1 MKRASVS
8 LDQGISYYCAP
19 SPPSSEDDGLR
30 LKGVTSA
37 PDWLGEMSHLVD
49 LQRICDPM
57 ARSDYSDYHDSSSDG
72 EGDGGI
78 VFVAGPKRRRSN
90 CGGSVQS
97 KKYSMY
103 LRDTQHRQAQFS
115 TRPAPDF
122 PHLHLFSVSF
132 SGRVHIAA
140 VVTSKMSTSSTRR
153 RRSS

>member
-8 LDQGISYYCAP
+8 LDQGISYYRAP

-30 LKGVTSA
+30 LKGVASA

-90 CGGSVQS
+90 CGGSVQG
-97 KKYSMY
+97 KKSFICATHSTS
-103 LRDTQHRQAQFS
+103 RQFS
-115 TRPAPDF
+115 TKPAPDF
-122 PHLHLFSVSF
+122 PHLHFFSVSF